1 MKKNRMAVVCLALTL
16 LAAAL
21 FAGCMSNSNQ
31 NSIGKFG
38 KVTNGIYLYKD
49 LAVQD
54 SFVEEFDTGKYDLK
68 EYRGFLDEE
77 LAEYNKSN
85 AFHPGDEEVR
95 GEHEPEYKAPI
106 TVVKCET
113 GDGNLNQQLLYATA
127 EDFLKYN
134 AEELE
139 ERQGTTLQTGTL
151 AKVDTKL
158 LTAAFVGPDGK
169 DLDVQALCVSKNASE
184 YRYVITDIQ
193 SLVYGDG
200 ALIGYTKNGA
210 YSEDNSCVTVKGGE
224 KVIVI
229 FR

>member
-1 MKKNRMAVVCLALTL
+1 MKKLRVTAIIVLV
-16 LAAAL
+16 AAL
-21 FAGCMSNSNQ
+21 LLSVGCTSNGNQ

-54 SFVEEFDTGKYDLK
+54 SYVEEFDTGKYDLK

-113 GDGNLNQQLLYATA
+113 AGGNLNQQLLYATA
-127 EDFLKYN
+127 EDFIKYN

-139 ERQGTTLQTGTL
+139 GRQGTTLQTGTL
-151 AKVDTKL
+151 QKVDTKL

-210 YSEDNSCVTVKGGE
+210 YSEENSCVTVKGGE